1 MAALRRAPNAQK
13 QQQAL
18 RASEARLRD
27 FLDAT
32 PDALLIS
39 DAQGL
44 VTLANRRVEALL
56 GYTEQELLGQPIE
69 SLVPQALH
77 GPHAVLRAG
86 FAASPDARRMG
97 HGLRVRARRKDG
109 SECDVEVSLSRVQTR
124 EGVYF
129 ASALRDVSAQ
139 LQAQQALRESNRRFR
154 QLFEKNTSIM
164 LLIEPVSGE
173 IRNANEAASRFYG
186 YPRNVLVG
194 MPVSRI
200 NTQSAK
206 CTAQEMNRAVREEC
220 MHFVFQHR
228 LASGALRDVEVHATP
243 IASGGVAL
251 LLSIVHDITE
261 RRHAEAQLR
270 IAAAAFETQD
280 SMVVTDSAGVVLRV
294 NRAFTASTGYTEQD
308 IVGQTPSLLQSGRH
322 TPAFY
327 RSMWRSI
334 RRSGGWNGEI
344 WDRRKNG
351 EVYPKWLTIAAVRG
365 ENGKVTHYIGTHQ
378 DISERKKAE
387 EKIRELAYFDPLTG
401 LPNRTLLLDRLQQ
414 SMAAGA
420 RSGSRGA
427 LLFIDLDNFKS
438 LNDTHG
444 HDVGDTL
451 LKLVAQRLT
460 NCVREG
466 DTVARLGG
474 DEYVVLLKDLG
485 EDEVEAAKA
494 TEAVAEKV
502 LACLNQPYLF
512 DGMTQ
517 RSTASIGA
525 TVFAGNQVS
534 MDELMRQ
541 SDLAMYK
548 AKDAGRNTFRFFDAV
563 MERTVRERAELEN
576 DLRQGLAAQ
585 QFLLYY
591 QAQVTHK
598 GQVTGAEALL
608 RWQHPERGLVGP
620 AEFIPMAE
628 ETGLILPLGTWVL
641 ETACT
646 QLALWAQDAATA
658 HLTVAV
664 NVSARQF
671 QQGDFVQQ
679 VLAVLSETGANA
691 QRLKLELTE
700 SLLVANMEEV
710 VGKMGALQA
719 CGVGFS
725 LDDFGTG
732 YSSLSYLRRLPLDQ
746 LKIDQSF
753 VRDVLTDVSAAAIA
767 RTIVTL
773 AQSLG
778 LSVIAEGVET
788 VEQRDFLARAGCQAY
803 QGYLFSRPLPVAGF
817 EVLAQAR
824 HSAY

>member
-1 MAALRRAPNAQK
+1 MAILRRALHAQR
-13 QQQAL
+13 QQESL
-18 RASEARLRD
+18 RGAAG
-27 FLDAT
+27 
-32 PDALLIS
+32 P
-39 DAQGL
+39 
-44 VTLANRRVEALL
+44 VTLTPRQVEPMTGGTAQDLS
-56 GYTEQELLGQPIE
+56 GQSIE
-69 SLVPQALH
+69 CPL
-77 GPHAVLRAG
+77 
-86 FAASPDARRMG
+86 
-97 HGLRVRARRKDG
+97 
-109 SECDVEVSLSRVQTR
+109 T
-124 EGVYF
+124 
-129 ASALRDVSAQ
+129 
-139 LQAQQALRESNRRFR
+139 QALRESNARFR

-173 IRNANEAASRFYG
+173 VRAANEAASRFYG
-186 YPRNVLVG
+186 YPRTVLVG

-200 NTQSAK
+200 NTRSAQL
-206 CTAQEMNRAVREEC
+206 TAQEMQRAVREERN
-220 MHFVFQHR
+220 HFVFQHR
-228 LASGALRDVEVHATP
+228 LASGELRDVEVHATP
-243 IASGGVAL
+243 IASGGESL
-251 LLSIVHDITE
+251 LFSIVHDITE
-261 RRHAEAQLR
+261 RRRAEEQLR

-280 SMVVTDSAGVVLRV
+280 SMVVTDARGIVLRV

-308 IVGQTPSLLQSGRH
+308 IVGQTPALLQSGRH

-351 EVYPKWLTIAAVRG
+351 EVYPKWLTIGAVRDEEG
-365 ENGKVTHYIGTHQ
+365 RVTHYIGTHQ
-378 DISERKKAE
+378 DISERKQAE
-387 EKIRELAYFDPLTG
+387 EKIRELAYSDPLTG
-401 LPNRTLLLDRLQQ
+401 LPNRTLLLDRSQQ
-414 SMAAGA
+414 AMAASA
-420 RSGSRGA
+420 RSGARGA
-427 LLFIDLDNFKS
+427 LLFIDLDNFKT

-444 HDVGDTL
+444 HDTGDRL

-460 NCVREG
+460 DCVREG

-474 DEYVVLLKDLG
+474 DEFVVLLNALG
-485 EDEVEAAKA
+485 EGEVEAAKA

-502 LACLNQPYLF
+502 LACLNQPCSFDTGNYL
-512 DGMTQ
+512 
-517 RSTASIGA
+517 STASIGA

-548 AKDAGRNTFRFFDAV
+548 AKDAGRNTLRFFDAV
-563 MERTVRERAELEN
+563 MERAVRERAELEN

-585 QFLLYY
+585 QFLLHY

-646 QLALWAQDAATA
+646 QLALWAKDPATA

-671 QQGDFVQQ
+671 QQADFVQQ

-710 VGKMGALQA
+710 VGKMGALKA
-719 CGVGFS
+719 WGVGFS

-753 VRDVLTDVSAAAIA
+753 VRDVLTDGNAAVIA

-778 LSVIAEGVET
+778 LGVIAEGVET
-788 VEQRDFLARAGCQAY
+788 AEQRDFLARSGCHAY
-803 QGYLFSRPLPVAGF
+803 QGYLFSRPMAVAEF
-817 EVLAQAR
+817 EAIAQTR
-824 HSAY
+824 QSAY